1 MWDYHSYCFYV
12 DGILTAV
19 VFSEDDSVGVSDY
32 LLKAYPNSSIV
43 LRIV

>member
-1 MWDYHSYCFYV
+1 MFDYHSYRFYL

-19 VFSEDDSVGVSDY
+19 VFSKVDSLGVLDY
-32 LLKAYPNSSIV
+32 LRKAYPNSSIE

>member
-1 MWDYHSYCFYV
+1 MSDYHSYRFYV

-19 VFSEDDSVGVSDY
+19 VFCEDDSVGVSDY
-32 LLKAYPNSSIV
+32 LRKAYPNSIIE

>member
-1 MWDYHSYCFYV
+1 MSDYHSYRFYV

-19 VFSEDDSVGVSDY
+19 VFSEDDSVGVFDY
-32 LLKAYPNSSIV
+32 LHKAYPNSSIE

>member
-1 MWDYHSYCFYV
+1 MCDYHSYRFYV

-19 VFSEDDSVGVSDY
+19 VFSEDDSVAVSDY
-32 LLKAYPNSSIV
+32 LHEVYPISSIE

>member
-1 MWDYHSYCFYV
+1 MFEYHSYRFYV

-19 VFSEDDSVGVSDY
+19 VFCEDDSVGVSDY
-32 LLKAYPNSSIV
+32 LHKAYPNSCID

>member
-1 MWDYHSYCFYV
+1 MCDYHSYRFYV

-32 LLKAYPNSSIV
+32 LRKAYPNSSFE

>member
-1 MWDYHSYCFYV
+1 MSDYHSYRFYV

-32 LLKAYPNSSIV
+32 LHKAYPNSSIE